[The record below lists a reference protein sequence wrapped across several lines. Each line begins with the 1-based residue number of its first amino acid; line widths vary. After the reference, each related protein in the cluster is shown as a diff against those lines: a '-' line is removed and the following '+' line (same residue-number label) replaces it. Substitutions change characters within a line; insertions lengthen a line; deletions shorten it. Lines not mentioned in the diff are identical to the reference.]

1 MKRAL
6 LAVVLA
12 GLFLANE
19 KTAAH
24 KTVANSLAQ
33 LKAAWE
39 AATQVTE
46 AKEAGG
52 YATTSISAF
61 VASKSGFFELKRE
74 HLDLIA
80 PRWAIHSV
88 CDDQG
93 WRVTVLP
100 DVDVISIPSGLG
112 ENLNAVVLVRYD
124 SSMNA
129 AEILLTNAHVA

>member
-24 KTVANSLAQ
+24 KTVTDAVAK
-33 LKAAWE
+33 LKAAWD
-39 AATQVTE
+39 AATQVSE
-46 AKEAGG
+46 SKEVGK
-52 YATTSISAF
+52 YTTTAISAF
-61 VASKSGFFELKRE
+61 VASKTDFFEVKRE
-74 HLDLIA
+74 HLDTIA

-93 WRVTVLP
+93 WRVTILP
-100 DVDVISIPSGLG
+100 DVDVITISSDAD
-112 ENLNAVVLVRYD
+112 ENLNALVLVRYD

-129 AEILLTNAHVA
+129 SEILLTNIHIA